1 MTLRKTS
8 RIIASIL
15 ACAVTG
21 GLLPVTAG
29 AQEDNTN
36 SGELTELIVNGSF
49 ETDELSW
56 TSNFSKQFTTDDIYE
71 DPLGANGRSL
81 YVTGR
86 WNIWAAPMYKIPA
99 EAGKTYTIKA
109 DVMYNGSDYEEMDF
123 QILVGENYDGGYDK
137 YLNQGTTVKK
147 GEWATLTAEC
157 TIPADAELAEDVYV
171 SVQTVDWDLADNAG
185 ISFYLDNVSVTVDS
199 GSGETPTVSEDPS
212 VTAPPAQEPD
222 ENGRLCY
229 YDFDGS
235 PADTSEIFRG
245 GMSLTEDG
253 GVSGNSARFD
263 GTDGYIQLPDNVI
276 SKEMSFMAWVK
287 PAAAR
292 EWARVFDL
300 GSDTDNNFFFAPGYG
315 KVELK
320 IGGQITNEIWLEKH
334 DRANVWELY
343 AVTVSE
349 DMLRVYRDG
358 VLIGEQA
365 FTADITALTQGSNYI
380 GKSHYDWDANFYGE
394 MDDISIYARVL
405 TEDEIKAEYDRIAG
419 GLDDKYARSD
429 RDSLELDRFISAGA
443 SLPTVGQSE
452 SVITWECSDSS
463 VIALDMSINTPAAGE
478 PDKSVTFTATITN
491 GTASYTKEFESVILA
506 EPSLKDIED
515 YPMSAVEMKNSYL
528 NNANDKMKAYLMDI
542 DLDRYVAGFREMAGI
557 EHDAEPYGGWEN
569 SLIAGHSVGHYIT
582 ALAQEYAYS
591 EAGEHDAAVIEK
603 LNALV
608 DALSEAQIKEDGI
621 VQGQPVK
628 AGYLFAA
635 TAKNWYDF
643 TPMYGEQ
650 QFDNV
655 EAGKGNIIEEA
666 WVPWYTMHKILAGLI
681 DAYKLTGNEKAL
693 ETASKLG
700 DWVYNRVKDY
710 DTTVLESGITLQQ
723 QVLNI
728 EYGGMNDALYELYKL
743 TGKADHAK
751 AAHMFDE
758 ISLFD
763 ELYNGNDVLA
773 GKHANTTIPKILG
786 ALNRYRTYEETGEKL
801 LTDSP
806 DTHDMDYYLTVAE
819 NFWDMV
825 VNDHSYITGGN
836 SENEHFR
843 EPHTED
849 AYRNN
854 VNCETCNTYNMLKL
868 SRELYKI
875 TGDRKYAD
883 YYETTFLNAIV
894 SSQNPE
900 TGMTMYFQ
908 PMASGYFKV
917 YSDPYENFWC
927 CTGSGMESMTKLN
940 DSIYYHKDDTVIVDQ
955 YISSVLTDK
964 ENGIVITQESD
975 LPNGTTAR
983 FTVTSSDQESTEQK
997 DSGVSENG
1005 WTVTARKTVND
1016 ESISVS
1022 GTVQNNSG
1030 SASTVSV
1037 YTAAYENGVLKALDK
1052 TDLSVDNTQT
1062 KDFSAE
1068 LKAAADAEVRI
1079 FVWNADMSPV
1089 VSSFAAETPGSSGDD
1104 GTEVALALRIPDWT
1118 AGEPVIKVNGTE
1130 ADYVQSAGY
1139 VTVTG
1144 LGNNDTVE
1152 ITLPMEMQAYG
1163 LADSDTAVAFKY
1175 GPVVLSAG
1183 LGEIIINKNTE
1194 NTESHGMGVRKPIRM
1209 DELNEYIVIDPEYGT
1224 RSEWLA
1230 ALNDNIEK
1238 TDGKLEFRLKN
1249 TDRGDLVFTSH
1260 YSKYNEYYGIYWY
1273 LTTPDDE
1280 DEDAILAAKQA
1291 GREANITI
1299 DSIEPGHDQQ
1309 ENGHGWKGENTT
1321 FAEGVGDVLNY
1332 RSIAEGGY
1340 VDYQMAVDPSVKNYV
1355 SVTYVGDD
1363 AGKMMNIYAGDV
1375 KIAEVTAGD
1384 RDETVRYEIPAEA
1397 LENAYTADAGAATIE
1412 GKTALHIVFRAE
1424 CGTDAPRLNGTVK
1437 IVTDYSTDP
1446 SLESLTF
1453 EGAQLIPKFDPDV
1466 TEYEL
1471 DAGDDGTISMKAV
1484 PSDRYGLVYVNGR
1497 LINDAV
1503 TRTVNVT
1510 SETLVITVKAE
1521 DHETEREY
1529 VINFR

>member
-1 MTLRKTS
+1 MEN
-8 RIIASIL
+8 ICIAVQSSDDV
-15 ACAVTG
+15 AGWETG
-21 GLLPVTAG
+21 I
-29 AQEDNTN
+29 N
-36 SGELTELIVNGSF
+36 
-49 ETDELSW
+49 
-56 TSNFSKQFTTDDIYE
+56 
-71 DPLGANGRSL
+71 
-81 YVTGR
+81 
-86 WNIWAAPMYKIPA
+86 
-99 EAGKTYTIKA
+99 
-109 DVMYNGSDYEEMDF
+109 
-123 QILVGENYDGGYDK
+123 
-137 YLNQGTTVKK
+137 
-147 GEWATLTAEC
+147 
-157 TIPADAELAEDVYV
+157 
-171 SVQTVDWDLADNAG
+171 
-185 ISFYLDNVSVTVDS
+185 FYLDNVSVTVDP
-199 GSGETPTVSEDPS
+199 GSGETPVASEDPS

-222 ENGRLCY
+222 EDGRLYY

-253 GVSGNSARFD
+253 GVSGNAARFD
-263 GTDGYIQLPDNVI
+263 GMDGYIQLPDNVI
-276 SKEMSFMAWVK
+276 SKEMSVMAWVK

-292 EWARVFDL
+292 EYARLFDF
-300 GSDTDNNFFFAPGYG
+300 GSDSNNNFFFSPCIG
-315 KVELK
+315 KVELM
-320 IGGQITNEIWLEKH
+320 IGGQRTNEIWMEKH
-334 DRANVWELY
+334 DRTNVWELY

-349 DMLRVYRDG
+349 NMIRVYRDG

-365 FTADITALTQGSNYI
+365 LTADITALTQGSNYI

-394 MDDISIYARVL
+394 MDDISIYTRVL
-405 TEDEIKAEYDRIAG
+405 TEDEIKAEYNRIAG
-419 GLDDKYARSD
+419 GLNDKYARSD
-429 RDSLELDRFISAGA
+429 RDSLELDRFLSAGA

-463 VIALDMSINTPAAGE
+463 VIAPDMSINTPAVGE

-491 GTASYTKEFESVILA
+491 GSASYTKEFESVILA
-506 EPSLKDIED
+506 EPSLKDIDD
-515 YPMSAVEMKNSYL
+515 YPMTAVEMTNSYL
-528 NNANDKMKAYLMDI
+528 SNANDKMRDYLMDI

-557 EHDAEPYGGWEN
+557 EHDEEPYGGWEN

-591 EAGEHDAAVIEK
+591 EAGKPDAAVIEK

-643 TPMYGEQ
+643 EPMYGEQ

-655 EAGKGNIIEEA
+655 EAGKGNIITEA
-666 WVPWYTMHKILAGLI
+666 WVPWYTMHKILAGLV

-710 DTTVLESGITLQQ
+710 DTIVLDDNGKTLQQ

-743 TGKADHAK
+743 TGKAEHAK

-786 ALNRYRTYEETGEKL
+786 ALNRYRTYEEVGDQL
-801 LTDSP
+801 LKDSP
-806 DTHDMDYYLTVAE
+806 DDGHDMEYYLTVAE

-825 VNDHSYITGGN
+825 VNDHSYVTGGN

-927 CTGSGMESMTKLN
+927 CTGSGMESLTKLN
-940 DSIYYHKDDTVIVDQ
+940 DSIYYRKDDTVIVDQ
-955 YISSVLTDK
+955 YISSVLTDE
-964 ENGIVITQESD
+964 ENGVKITQESA
-975 LPNGTTAR
+975 LPNGTTAK
-983 FTVTSSDQESTEQK
+983 FNVTSLDEGNSDSEN
-997 DSGVSENG
+997 SGVSENG
-1005 WTVTARKTVND
+1005 WTVTAQKSVND
-1016 ESISVS
+1016 GSIDVS

-1030 SASTVSV
+1030 SAKAVTV
-1037 YTAAYENGVLKALDK
+1037 YAAAYENGALKAVYK
-1052 TDLSVDNTQT
+1052 TELSVDNTQSRSY
-1062 KDFSAE
+1062 SAE
-1068 LKAAADAEVRI
+1068 LKAAADAEVKI
-1079 FVWNADMSPV
+1079 FVWNDDMSPV
-1089 VSSFAAETPGSSGDD
+1089 VSSFAAEAAGSSGDD
-1104 GTEVALALRIPDWT
+1104 DAEVALALRIPDWI

-1139 VTVTG
+1139 VTIPG
-1144 LGNNDTVE
+1144 LGDSDTVE

-1163 LADSDTAVAFKY
+1163 LADNAAAVAFKY

-1183 LGEIIINKNTE
+1183 LGEINIDKNTE

-1209 DELNEYIVIDPEYGT
+1209 EELNEYIVIDPNYGT
-1224 RSEWLA
+1224 RDEWLA
-1230 ALNDNIEK
+1230 AINDNIEK

-1249 TDRGDLVFTSH
+1249 TDRDDLVFTPH

-1291 GREANITI
+1291 GREENVTI

-1321 FAEGVGDVLNY
+1321 FEEGVGSVLNY
-1332 RSIAEGGY
+1332 RSIDAGGY
-1340 VDYQMAVDPSVKNYV
+1340 VDYQMAVDLSVKNYV
-1355 SVTYVGDD
+1355 SVTYVGAD
-1363 AGKMMNIYAGDV
+1363 AGKKMNIYAGDV

-1384 RDETVRYEIPAEA
+1384 SDETVRYEIPAEA

-1412 GKTALHIVFRAE
+1412 GKTALHIVFKAE

-1446 SLESLTF
+1446 SLDSLVF
-1453 EGAQLIPKFDPDV
+1453 EGAELTPAFSPDE
-1466 TEYEL
+1466 TEYVL
-1471 DAGDDGTISMKAV
+1471 DAGGAETVTMKAV

-1503 TRTVNVT
+1503 ARIVNVN
-1510 SETLVITVKAE
+1510 SEPLVITVKAE
-1521 DHETEREY
+1521 DHVTEKEY

>member
-1 MTLRKTS
+1 MEN
-8 RIIASIL
+8 ICIAVQSSDDV
-15 ACAVTG
+15 AGWETG
-21 GLLPVTAG
+21 I
-29 AQEDNTN
+29 N
-36 SGELTELIVNGSF
+36 
-49 ETDELSW
+49 
-56 TSNFSKQFTTDDIYE
+56 
-71 DPLGANGRSL
+71 
-81 YVTGR
+81 
-86 WNIWAAPMYKIPA
+86 
-99 EAGKTYTIKA
+99 
-109 DVMYNGSDYEEMDF
+109 
-123 QILVGENYDGGYDK
+123 
-137 YLNQGTTVKK
+137 
-147 GEWATLTAEC
+147 
-157 TIPADAELAEDVYV
+157 
-171 SVQTVDWDLADNAG
+171 
-185 ISFYLDNVSVTVDS
+185 FYLDNVSVTVDP
-199 GSGETPTVSEDPS
+199 GSGETPVASEDPS

-222 ENGRLCY
+222 EDGRLYY

-253 GVSGNSARFD
+253 GVSGNAARFD
-263 GTDGYIQLPDNVI
+263 GMDGYIQLPDNVI
-276 SKEMSFMAWVK
+276 SKEMSVMAWVK

-292 EWARVFDL
+292 EYARLFDF
-300 GSDTDNNFFFAPGYG
+300 GSDSNNNFFFSPCIG
-315 KVELK
+315 KVELM
-320 IGGQITNEIWLEKH
+320 IGGQRTNEIWMEKH
-334 DRANVWELY
+334 DRTNVWELY

-349 DMLRVYRDG
+349 NMIRVYRDG

-365 FTADITALTQGSNYI
+365 LTADITALTQGSNYI

-394 MDDISIYARVL
+394 MDDISIYTRVL
-405 TEDEIKAEYDRIAG
+405 TEDEIKAEYNRIAG
-419 GLDDKYARSD
+419 GLNDKYARSD
-429 RDSLELDRFISAGA
+429 RDSLELDRFLSAGA

-463 VIALDMSINTPAAGE
+463 VIAPDMSINTPAVGE

-491 GTASYTKEFESVILA
+491 GSASYTKEFESVILA
-506 EPSLKDIED
+506 EPSLKDIDD
-515 YPMSAVEMKNSYL
+515 YPMTAVEMTNSYL
-528 NNANDKMKAYLMDI
+528 SNANDKMRDYLMDI

-557 EHDAEPYGGWEN
+557 EHDEEPYGGWEN

-591 EAGEHDAAVIEK
+591 EAGKPDAAVIEK

-643 TPMYGEQ
+643 EPMYGEQ

-655 EAGKGNIIEEA
+655 EAGKGNIITEA
-666 WVPWYTMHKILAGLI
+666 WVPWYTMHKILAGLV

-710 DTTVLESGITLQQ
+710 DTIVLDDNGKTLQQ

-743 TGKADHAK
+743 TGKAEHAK

-786 ALNRYRTYEETGEKL
+786 ALNRYRTYEEVGDQL
-801 LTDSP
+801 LKDSP
-806 DTHDMDYYLTVAE
+806 DDGHDMEYYLTVAE

-825 VNDHSYITGGN
+825 VNDHSYVTGGN

-927 CTGSGMESMTKLN
+927 CTGSGMESLTKLN
-940 DSIYYHKDDTVIVDQ
+940 DSIYYRKDDTVIVDQ
-955 YISSVLTDK
+955 YISSVLTDE
-964 ENGIVITQESD
+964 ENGVKITQESA
-975 LPNGTTAR
+975 LPNGTTAK
-983 FTVTSSDQESTEQK
+983 FTVTSL
-997 DSGVSENG
+997 
-1005 WTVTARKTVND
+1005 D
-1016 ESISVS
+1016 E
-1022 GTVQNNSG
+1022 GN
-1030 SASTVSV
+1030 
-1037 YTAAYENGVLKALDK
+1037 
-1052 TDLSVDNTQT
+1052 
-1062 KDFSAE
+1062 
-1068 LKAAADAEVRI
+1068 
-1079 FVWNADMSPV
+1079 
-1089 VSSFAAETPGSSGDD
+1089 
-1104 GTEVALALRIPDWT
+1104 EVALALRIPDWI

-1130 ADYVQSAGY
+1130 TDYVQSAGY
-1139 VTVTG
+1139 VTIPG
-1144 LGNNDTVE
+1144 LGDSDTVE
-1152 ITLPMEMQAYG
+1152 ITLPMEIQAYG
-1163 LADSDTAVAFKY
+1163 LADSAAAVAFKY

-1183 LGEIIINKNTE
+1183 LGEINIDKNTE

-1209 DELNEYIVIDPEYGT
+1209 EELNEYIVIDPNYGT
-1224 RSEWLA
+1224 RDEWLA
-1230 ALNDNIEK
+1230 AINDNIEK

-1249 TDRGDLVFTSH
+1249 TDRDDLVFTPH

-1291 GREANITI
+1291 GREENVTI

-1321 FAEGVGDVLNY
+1321 FEEGVGSVLNY
-1332 RSIAEGGY
+1332 RSIDAGGY
-1340 VDYQMAVDPSVKNYV
+1340 VDYQMAVDLSVKNYV
-1355 SVTYVGDD
+1355 SVTYVGAD
-1363 AGKMMNIYAGDV
+1363 AGKKMNIYAGDV

-1384 RDETVRYEIPAEA
+1384 SDETVRYEIPAEA

-1412 GKTALHIVFRAE
+1412 GKTALHIVFKAE

-1446 SLESLTF
+1446 SLDSLVF
-1453 EGAQLIPKFDPDV
+1453 EGAELTPAFSPDE
-1466 TEYEL
+1466 TEYVL
-1471 DAGDDGTISMKAV
+1471 DAGGAETVTMKAV

-1503 TRTVNVT
+1503 ARIVNVT
-1510 SETLVITVKAE
+1510 SEPLVITVKAE
-1521 DHETEREY
+1521 DHVTEKEY

>member
-1 MTLRKTS
+1 
-8 RIIASIL
+8 
-15 ACAVTG
+15 
-21 GLLPVTAG
+21 
-29 AQEDNTN
+29 
-36 SGELTELIVNGSF
+36 
-49 ETDELSW
+49 
-56 TSNFSKQFTTDDIYE
+56 
-71 DPLGANGRSL
+71 
-81 YVTGR
+81 
-86 WNIWAAPMYKIPA
+86 
-99 EAGKTYTIKA
+99 
-109 DVMYNGSDYEEMDF
+109 MDF
-123 QILVGENYDGGYDK
+123 QLLCGVRVEDDDTRLGE
-137 YLNQGTTVKK
+137 YLNKTQTVKK
-147 GEWATLTAEC
+147 GVWTEITAEC
-157 TIPADAELAEDVYV
+157 TIPGDADDLENICIAVQSSDDVAGWE
-171 SVQTVDWDLADNAG
+171 TG
-185 ISFYLDNVSVTVDS
+185 ISFYLDNVSVTVES
-199 GSGETPTVSEDPS
+199 GSGEIPVTSEDPS
-212 VTAPPAQEPD
+212 VTAPPEQEPD
-222 ENGRLCY
+222 ENGRLYY

-253 GVSGNSARFD
+253 GVSGNAARFD
-263 GTDGYIQLPDNVI
+263 GTDGYIQLPNNVI
-276 SKEMSFMAWVK
+276 SKEMSVMAWVK

-292 EWARVFDL
+292 EWARVFDF
-300 GSDTDNNFFFAPGYG
+300 GSDSDNNFFFAPSYG

-334 DRANVWELY
+334 DRTNVWELY

-349 DMLRVYRDG
+349 DMIRVYRDG

-365 FTADITALTQGSNYI
+365 LTADITALTQGSNYI
-380 GKSHYDWDANFYGE
+380 GKSRYDWDANFYGE
-394 MDDISIYARVL
+394 MDDISIYTRVL
-405 TEDEIKAEYDRIAG
+405 TEEEIKAEYNRIAG

-429 RDSLELDRFISAGA
+429 RDSLELDRFLSAGA
-443 SLPTVGQSE
+443 SLPTAGQSE

-463 VIALDMSINTPAAGE
+463 VIAPDMSINTPEAGE
-478 PDKSVTFTATITN
+478 PDKSVTFTAN

-528 NNANDKMKAYLMDI
+528 SNANDKMKAYLMDI

-569 SLIAGHSVGHYIT
+569 SLIAGHSVGDYIT

-591 EAGEHDAAVIEK
+591 EAGEPDAAVIEK

-608 DALSEAQIKEDGI
+608 DALSEVQIKEDGI

-650 QFDNV
+650 QFENV
-655 EAGKGNIIEEA
+655 EDGKGNIIEEA

-786 ALNRYRTYEETGEKL
+786 ALNRYRTYEEVGDQL
-801 LTDSP
+801 LNDSP
-806 DTHDMDYYLTVAE
+806 DDGHDMDYYLTVAE

-955 YISSVLTDK
+955 YISSVLTDE
-964 ENGIVITQESD
+964 ENGVVITQESD

-1016 ESISVS
+1016 GSIAVS

-1062 KDFSAE
+1062 QDFSAE
-1068 LKAAADAEVRI
+1068 LNAAADAEMRI

-1089 VSSFAAETPGSSGDD
+1089 VS
-1104 GTEVALALRIPDWT
+1104 
-1118 AGEPVIKVNGTE
+1118 
-1130 ADYVQSAGY
+1130 
-1139 VTVTG
+1139 
-1144 LGNNDTVE
+1144 
-1152 ITLPMEMQAYG
+1152 
-1163 LADSDTAVAFKY
+1163 
-1175 GPVVLSAG
+1175 
-1183 LGEIIINKNTE
+1183 
-1194 NTESHGMGVRKPIRM
+1194 
-1209 DELNEYIVIDPEYGT
+1209 
-1224 RSEWLA
+1224 
-1230 ALNDNIEK
+1230 
-1238 TDGKLEFRLKN
+1238 
-1249 TDRGDLVFTSH
+1249 
-1260 YSKYNEYYGIYWY
+1260 
-1273 LTTPDDE
+1273 
-1280 DEDAILAAKQA
+1280 
-1291 GREANITI
+1291 
-1299 DSIEPGHDQQ
+1299 
-1309 ENGHGWKGENTT
+1309 
-1321 FAEGVGDVLNY
+1321 
-1332 RSIAEGGY
+1332 
-1340 VDYQMAVDPSVKNYV
+1340 
-1355 SVTYVGDD
+1355 
-1363 AGKMMNIYAGDV
+1363 
-1375 KIAEVTAGD
+1375 
-1384 RDETVRYEIPAEA
+1384 
-1397 LENAYTADAGAATIE
+1397 
-1412 GKTALHIVFRAE
+1412 
-1424 CGTDAPRLNGTVK
+1424 
-1437 IVTDYSTDP
+1437 
-1446 SLESLTF
+1446 
-1453 EGAQLIPKFDPDV
+1453 
-1466 TEYEL
+1466 
-1471 DAGDDGTISMKAV
+1471 
-1484 PSDRYGLVYVNGR
+1484 
-1497 LINDAV
+1497 
-1503 TRTVNVT
+1503 
-1510 SETLVITVKAE
+1510 
-1521 DHETEREY
+1521 
-1529 VINFR
+1529 

>member
-1 MTLRKTS
+1 MEN
-8 RIIASIL
+8 ICIAVQSSDDV
-15 ACAVTG
+15 AGWETG
-21 GLLPVTAG
+21 I
-29 AQEDNTN
+29 N
-36 SGELTELIVNGSF
+36 
-49 ETDELSW
+49 
-56 TSNFSKQFTTDDIYE
+56 
-71 DPLGANGRSL
+71 
-81 YVTGR
+81 
-86 WNIWAAPMYKIPA
+86 
-99 EAGKTYTIKA
+99 
-109 DVMYNGSDYEEMDF
+109 
-123 QILVGENYDGGYDK
+123 
-137 YLNQGTTVKK
+137 
-147 GEWATLTAEC
+147 
-157 TIPADAELAEDVYV
+157 
-171 SVQTVDWDLADNAG
+171 
-185 ISFYLDNVSVTVDS
+185 FYLDNVSVTVDP
-199 GSGETPTVSEDPS
+199 GSGETPVASEDPS

-222 ENGRLCY
+222 EDGRLYY

-253 GVSGNSARFD
+253 GVSGNAARFD
-263 GTDGYIQLPDNVI
+263 GMDGYIQLPDNVI
-276 SKEMSFMAWVK
+276 SKEMSVMAWVK

-292 EWARVFDL
+292 EYARLFDF
-300 GSDTDNNFFFAPGYG
+300 GSDSNNNFFFSPCIG
-315 KVELK
+315 KVELM
-320 IGGQITNEIWLEKH
+320 IGGQRTNEIWMEKH
-334 DRANVWELY
+334 DRTNVWELY

-349 DMLRVYRDG
+349 NMIRVYRDG

-365 FTADITALTQGSNYI
+365 LTADITALTQGSNYI

-394 MDDISIYARVL
+394 MDDISIYTRVL
-405 TEDEIKAEYDRIAG
+405 TEDEIKAEYNRIAG
-419 GLDDKYARSD
+419 GLNDKYARSD
-429 RDSLELDRFISAGA
+429 RDSLELDRFLSAGA

-463 VIALDMSINTPAAGE
+463 VIAPDMSINTPAVGE

-491 GTASYTKEFESVILA
+491 GSASYTKEFESVILA
-506 EPSLKDIED
+506 EPSLKDIDD
-515 YPMSAVEMKNSYL
+515 YPMTAVEMTNSYL
-528 NNANDKMKAYLMDI
+528 SNANDKMRDYLMDI

-557 EHDAEPYGGWEN
+557 EHDEEPYGGWEN

-591 EAGEHDAAVIEK
+591 EAGKPDAAVIEK

-643 TPMYGEQ
+643 EPMYGEQ

-655 EAGKGNIIEEA
+655 EAGKGNIITEA
-666 WVPWYTMHKILAGLI
+666 WVPWYTMHKILAGLV

-710 DTTVLESGITLQQ
+710 DTIVLDDNGKTLQQ

-743 TGKADHAK
+743 TDKAEHAK

-786 ALNRYRTYEETGEKL
+786 ALNRYRTYEEVGDQL
-801 LTDSP
+801 LKDSP
-806 DTHDMDYYLTVAE
+806 DDGHDMEYYLTVAE

-825 VNDHSYITGGN
+825 VNDHSYVTGGN

-927 CTGSGMESMTKLN
+927 CTGSGMESLTKLN
-940 DSIYYHKDDTVIVDQ
+940 DSIYYRKDDTVIVDQ
-955 YISSVLTDK
+955 YISSVLTDE
-964 ENGIVITQESD
+964 ENGVKITQESA
-975 LPNGTTAR
+975 LPNGTTAK
-983 FTVTSSDQESTEQK
+983 FTVTSL
-997 DSGVSENG
+997 
-1005 WTVTARKTVND
+1005 D
-1016 ESISVS
+1016 E
-1022 GTVQNNSG
+1022 GN
-1030 SASTVSV
+1030 
-1037 YTAAYENGVLKALDK
+1037 
-1052 TDLSVDNTQT
+1052 
-1062 KDFSAE
+1062 
-1068 LKAAADAEVRI
+1068 
-1079 FVWNADMSPV
+1079 
-1089 VSSFAAETPGSSGDD
+1089 
-1104 GTEVALALRIPDWT
+1104 EVALALRIPDWI

-1139 VTVTG
+1139 VTIPG
-1144 LGNNDTVE
+1144 LGDSDTVE
-1152 ITLPMEMQAYG
+1152 ITLPMEIQAYG
-1163 LADSDTAVAFKY
+1163 LADSAAAVAFKY

-1183 LGEIIINKNTE
+1183 LGEINIDKNTE

-1209 DELNEYIVIDPEYGT
+1209 EELNEYIVIDPNYGT
-1224 RSEWLA
+1224 RDEWLA
-1230 ALNDNIEK
+1230 AINDNIEK

-1249 TDRGDLVFTSH
+1249 TDRDDLVFTPH

-1291 GREANITI
+1291 GRKENVTI

-1321 FAEGVGDVLNY
+1321 FEEGVGSVLNY
-1332 RSIAEGGY
+1332 RSIDAGGY
-1340 VDYQMAVDPSVKNYV
+1340 VDYQMAVDLSVKNYV
-1355 SVTYVGDD
+1355 SVTYVGAD
-1363 AGKMMNIYAGDV
+1363 AGKKMNIYAGDV

-1384 RDETVRYEIPAEA
+1384 SDETVRYEIPAEA

-1412 GKTALHIVFRAE
+1412 GKTALHIVFKAE

-1446 SLESLTF
+1446 SLDSLVF
-1453 EGAQLIPKFDPDV
+1453 EGAELTPAFSPDE
-1466 TEYEL
+1466 TEYVL
-1471 DAGDDGTISMKAV
+1471 DAGGAETVTMKAV

-1503 TRTVNVT
+1503 ARIVNVT
-1510 SETLVITVKAE
+1510 SEPLVITVKAE
-1521 DHETEREY
+1521 DHVTEKEY

>member
-1 MTLRKTS
+1 MEN
-8 RIIASIL
+8 ICIAVQSSDDV
-15 ACAVTG
+15 AGWETG
-21 GLLPVTAG
+21 I
-29 AQEDNTN
+29 N
-36 SGELTELIVNGSF
+36 
-49 ETDELSW
+49 
-56 TSNFSKQFTTDDIYE
+56 
-71 DPLGANGRSL
+71 
-81 YVTGR
+81 
-86 WNIWAAPMYKIPA
+86 
-99 EAGKTYTIKA
+99 
-109 DVMYNGSDYEEMDF
+109 
-123 QILVGENYDGGYDK
+123 
-137 YLNQGTTVKK
+137 
-147 GEWATLTAEC
+147 
-157 TIPADAELAEDVYV
+157 
-171 SVQTVDWDLADNAG
+171 
-185 ISFYLDNVSVTVDS
+185 FYLDNVSVTVDP
-199 GSGETPTVSEDPS
+199 GSGETPVASEDPS

-222 ENGRLCY
+222 EDGRLYY

-253 GVSGNSARFD
+253 GVSGNAARFD
-263 GTDGYIQLPDNVI
+263 GMDGYIQLPDNVI
-276 SKEMSFMAWVK
+276 SKEMSVMAWVK

-292 EWARVFDL
+292 EYARLFDF
-300 GSDTDNNFFFAPGYG
+300 GSDSNNNFFFSPCIG
-315 KVELK
+315 KVELM
-320 IGGQITNEIWLEKH
+320 IGGQRTNEIWMEKH
-334 DRANVWELY
+334 DRTNVWELY

-349 DMLRVYRDG
+349 NMIRVYRDG

-365 FTADITALTQGSNYI
+365 LTADITALTQGSNYI

-394 MDDISIYARVL
+394 MDDISIYTRVL
-405 TEDEIKAEYDRIAG
+405 TEDEIKAEYNRIAG
-419 GLDDKYARSD
+419 GLNDKYARSD
-429 RDSLELDRFISAGA
+429 RDSLELDRFLSAGA

-463 VIALDMSINTPAAGE
+463 VIAPDMSINTPAVGE
-478 PDKSVTFTATITN
+478 SDKSVTFTATITN
-491 GTASYTKEFESVILA
+491 GSASYTKEFESVILA
-506 EPSLKDIED
+506 EPSLKDIDD
-515 YPMSAVEMKNSYL
+515 YPMTAVEMTNSYL
-528 NNANDKMKAYLMDI
+528 SNANDKMRDYLMDI

-557 EHDAEPYGGWEN
+557 EHDEEPYGGWEN

-591 EAGEHDAAVIEK
+591 EAGKPDAAVIEK

-608 DALSEAQIKEDGI
+608 DTLSEAQIKEDGI

-643 TPMYGEQ
+643 EPMYGEQ

-655 EAGKGNIIEEA
+655 EAGKGNIITEA
-666 WVPWYTMHKILAGLI
+666 WVPWYTMHKILAGLV

-710 DTTVLESGITLQQ
+710 DTIVLDDNGKTLQQ

-743 TGKADHAK
+743 TGKAEHAK

-786 ALNRYRTYEETGEKL
+786 ALNRYRTYEEVGDQL
-801 LTDSP
+801 LKDSP
-806 DTHDMDYYLTVAE
+806 DDGHDMEYYLTVAE

-825 VNDHSYITGGN
+825 VNDHSYVTGGN

-927 CTGSGMESMTKLN
+927 CTGSGMESLTKLN
-940 DSIYYHKDDTVIVDQ
+940 DSIYYRKDDTVVVDQ
-955 YISSVLTDK
+955 YISSVLTDE
-964 ENGIVITQESD
+964 ENGVKITQESA
-975 LPNGTTAR
+975 LPNGTTAK
-983 FTVTSSDQESTEQK
+983 FNVTSL
-997 DSGVSENG
+997 
-1005 WTVTARKTVND
+1005 D
-1016 ESISVS
+1016 E
-1022 GTVQNNSG
+1022 GN
-1030 SASTVSV
+1030 
-1037 YTAAYENGVLKALDK
+1037 
-1052 TDLSVDNTQT
+1052 
-1062 KDFSAE
+1062 
-1068 LKAAADAEVRI
+1068 
-1079 FVWNADMSPV
+1079 
-1089 VSSFAAETPGSSGDD
+1089 
-1104 GTEVALALRIPDWT
+1104 EVALALHIPDWI

-1139 VTVTG
+1139 VTIPG
-1144 LGNNDTVE
+1144 LGDSDTVE

-1163 LADSDTAVAFKY
+1163 LADNAAAVAFKY

-1183 LGEIIINKNTE
+1183 LGEINIDKNTE

-1209 DELNEYIVIDPEYGT
+1209 EELNEYIVIDPNYGT
-1224 RSEWLA
+1224 RDEWLA
-1230 ALNDNIEK
+1230 AINDNIEK

-1249 TDRGDLVFTSH
+1249 TDRDDLVFTPH

-1280 DEDAILAAKQA
+1280 DEDAILAVKQA
-1291 GREANITI
+1291 GREENVTI

-1321 FAEGVGDVLNY
+1321 FEEGVGSVLNY
-1332 RSIAEGGY
+1332 RSIDAGGY
-1340 VDYQMAVDPSVKNYV
+1340 VDYQMAVDLSVKNYV
-1355 SVTYVGDD
+1355 SVTYVGAD
-1363 AGKMMNIYAGDV
+1363 AGKKMNIYAGDV

-1384 RDETVRYEIPAEA
+1384 SDETVRYEIPAEA

-1412 GKTALHIVFRAE
+1412 GKTALHIVFKAE

-1446 SLESLTF
+1446 SLDSLVF
-1453 EGAQLIPKFDPDV
+1453 EGAELTPAFSPDE
-1466 TEYEL
+1466 TEYVL
-1471 DAGDDGTISMKAV
+1471 DAGGAETVTMKAV

-1503 TRTVNVT
+1503 ARIVNVT
-1510 SETLVITVKAE
+1510 SEPLVITVKAE
-1521 DHETEREY
+1521 DHVTEKEY